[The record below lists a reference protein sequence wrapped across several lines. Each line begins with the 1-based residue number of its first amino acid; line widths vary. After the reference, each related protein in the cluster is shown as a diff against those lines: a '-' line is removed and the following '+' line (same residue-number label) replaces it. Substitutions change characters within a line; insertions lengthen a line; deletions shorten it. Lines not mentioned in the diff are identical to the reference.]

1 MHSRVRSSI
10 VLSIAL
16 SVLALSQSCRQ
27 NPVPGPVASEPA
39 DDDAVLSVVPRATD
53 DSGFIPLFSE
63 QALPRWRQC
72 GPGRFVVQAGIAT
85 GEGGMG
91 LWWYS
96 GRPFGD
102 FVLRGEFVQ
111 EQDSADSG
119 VFLRFPDPG
128 SDPWNAV
135 HKGHE
140 MEIGDPEP
148 NDPTWRTG
156 SIYPFC
162 ASRKANTRPL
172 GRWNQYEIVCIGHLY
187 TVRINGEEV
196 LRWTDPNER
205 TLQGYVGLQNY
216 NDDKTVRHR
225 NLRIKPLP

>member
-1 MHSRVRSSI
+1 MQVHTRTISFPLLLAALVALLCAGCARLASTDGRCGSVR
-10 VLSIAL
+10 
-16 SVLALSQSCRQ
+16 
-27 NPVPGPVASEPA
+27 A
-39 DDDAVLSVVPRATD
+39 DDDA
-53 DSGFIPLFSE
+53 GFIPLFS
-63 QALPRWRQC
+63 QTALQHWRQC
-72 GPGRFVVQAGIAT
+72 GPGRFIVKDGVAT

-96 GRPFGD
+96 ARPFGD

-111 EQDSADSG
+111 EQPIADSG

-128 SDPWNAV
+128 NDPWGAV

-162 ASRKANTRPL
+162 ASGKANTRPI
-172 GRWNQYEIVCIGHLY
+172 GQWNRYEITCIGHVY
-187 TVRINGEEV
+187 SVRINGEEV
-196 LRWTDPNER
+196 LRWTDPKQR
-205 TLQGYVGLQNY
+205 TLQGYIGLQNY
-216 NDDKTVRHR
+216 EDNKTVRHR
-225 NLRIKPLP
+225 NLRIKPRP